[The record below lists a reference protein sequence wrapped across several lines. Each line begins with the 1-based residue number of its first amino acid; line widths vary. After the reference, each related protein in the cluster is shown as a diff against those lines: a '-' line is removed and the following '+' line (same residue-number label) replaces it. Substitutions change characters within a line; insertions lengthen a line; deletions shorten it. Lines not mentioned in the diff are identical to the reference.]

1 MHPHGCYN
9 GLDNLTLNVR
19 NMFFCAE
26 EETWTTIDTMNTRA
40 ASGAARANPEAGPAL
55 TALLPAR
62 VGAVPP
68 QGDPIPTARKAAGLL
83 PRGIRKKATSAA
95 ARRQRAARLPPG
107 SPAMSAVHHPAGAAR
122 PQDNMAQASVAVLR
136 LSGQVRPAPAGL
148 RLLPV
153 PAAAGDT
160 APPAVLPAALP
171 ARRERRKRNGA
182 IAFAFSQG
190 RSLYFQSRS

>member
-9 GLDNLTLNVR
+9 GLDLLTLNVR
-19 NMFFCAE
+19 IMLFCAE
-26 EETWTTIDTMNTRA
+26 EETWTTIDTTNTRA

-55 TALLPAR
+55 TVLLPAR

-83 PRGIRKKATSAA
+83 PRGIHMKATSAA
-95 ARRQRAARLPPG
+95 ARRQGAARLPPAN
-107 SPAMSAVHHPAGAAR
+107 PAMSAARHPAGAAR
-122 PQDNMAQASVAVLR
+122 PLVNMAQASAAVLR
-136 LSGQVRPAPAGL
+136 LAGRVRPALAGL

-160 APPAVLPAALP
+160 APPAVTPAALP
-171 ARRERRKRNGA
+171 VHRERKKRNGV
-182 IAFAFSQG
+182 IAFAFNQG
-190 RSLYFQSRS
+190 RFLYFQSRL

>member
-9 GLDNLTLNVR
+9 GLDLLTLNVR
-19 NMFFCAE
+19 NMLFCVE
-26 EETWTTIDTMNTRA
+26 EETWTTIDTTNTRA

-55 TALLPAR
+55 TVLLPAR

-83 PRGIRKKATSAA
+83 LRGIHMKITSAA
-95 ARRQRAARLPPG
+95 ARRQGAARLTPDN
-107 SPAMSAVHHPAGAAR
+107 PAMNAARHPAGAAR
-122 PQDNMAQASVAVLR
+122 PLVNMAQASAAVLR
-136 LSGQVRPAPAGL
+136 LAGRVRPALAGL

-160 APPAVLPAALP
+160 APPAVTPAALP
-171 ARRERRKRNGA
+171 VHRERKKRNGV
-182 IAFAFSQG
+182 IAFAFNQG
-190 RSLYFQSRS
+190 RFLYFQSRL

>member
-1 MHPHGCYN
+1 M
-9 GLDNLTLNVR
+9 L
-19 NMFFCAE
+19 FCAE
-26 EETWTTIDTMNTRA
+26 EETWTTIDTTNTRA

-83 PRGIRKKATSAA
+83 PRGIRMKAMSAA
-95 ARRQRAARLPPG
+95 ARRQDAARLPPDN
-107 SPAMSAVHHPAGAAR
+107 PAMSAARHPAGAAR
-122 PQDNMAQASVAVLR
+122 PLDNMAQASAAVLR
-136 LSGQVRPAPAGL
+136 LAGQVRPAQAGL

-160 APPAVLPAALP
+160 TPPAVLPVHQ
-171 ARRERRKRNGA
+171 ERRKRSGV

-190 RSLYFQSRS
+190 RSLYFQSRL